1 MKSRK
6 LPVIISDILSY
17 FSCLFEDIQFCSAPP
32 PSAGDLE
39 KHLQSSA
46 EREIYNCVWSVL
58 FKDILTLSVKRMKM
72 PPTIIMEAAGPTKE
86 VSNASAAA
94 FNWFS

>member
-58 FKDILTLSVKRMKM
+58 FKDILTM

-86 VSNASAAA
+86 VSNASAD
-94 FNWFS
+94 